1 MDKDLLQKIDERIDA
16 VRSELAQTTIEMV
29 NIKSVRGEE
38 LPGAPFGEGPRK
50 VLDTMLEKGRDAGF
64 YTVDYNVGVISLAM
78 KDSEPDLGIWLHGD
92 VVPEGDGW
100 NFEPYNAVE
109 YKGCIIGRGATDNKG
124 QMASIYHLLR
134 IFKDLNID
142 LKYNPALYVGSC
154 EETGMEDVRGFIEKY
169 QPPKLSLVPD
179 SSFPAAYGG
188 RGSVKAILR
197 SKTPLEGFTL
207 TAGQDASPGRAVA
220 VFSTQED
227 FPGQLPECAVEKQ
240 ADGSITVTADVL
252 PMHGNSK
259 GGGNAVV
266 KICEALSTIETL
278 CDNDQKLI
286 AGLEQIA
293 KDTDAEC
300 LNIAVEEDNVMGPLN
315 MTCKRVDWKDG
326 YLVPTVIITYPLGVE
341 KEWIAE
347 KLTAA
352 ADVLGFEVSS
362 IPYTKN
368 PYILDPECE
377 TAKMIHRVANEVTG
391 DNKPLYIVRGGTY
404 AHFLP
409 NAYACGMDG
418 SLPPEDFAKG
428 RGGAHGLDEAVSL
441 DRLQRAMKIYA
452 RILLELNEMDW

>member
-1 MDKDLLQKIDERIDA
+1 MNKELLQKIDARIESC
-16 VRSELAQTTIEMV
+16 RSDLAETTIEMV
-29 NIKSVRGEE
+29 NIKSVRGEAV
-38 LPGAPFGEGPRK
+38 PGAPFGEGPRK

-64 YTVDYNVGVISLAM
+64 YTVDYNVGVVSLAM

-154 EETGMEDVRGFIEKY
+154 EETGMEDVRGFIKKY

-207 TAGQDASPGRAVA
+207 TAGQDASPGRAMA
-220 VFSTQED
+220 VFSPQEN
-227 FPGQLPECAVEKQ
+227 FPDQLPECAVEKQ

-252 PMHGNSK
+252 PMHGTTK
-259 GGGNAVV
+259 GNENVIV
-266 KICEALSTIETL
+266 KICGALSGIESL
-278 CDNDQKLI
+278 SDNDRNLI
-286 AGLEQIA
+286 SALEQIA
-293 KDTDAEC
+293 KDTAAEL
-300 LNIAVEEDNVMGPLN
+300 LNIAVAEDNVMGPLG
-315 MTCKRVDWKDG
+315 MTCRWINWIDG
-326 YLVPTVIITYPLGVE
+326 YLEPQVVITYPLGVE

-352 ADVLGFEVSS
+352 AELMGFEVAS
-362 IPYTKN
+362 IPYTKD
-368 PYILDPECE
+368 PYILDPESD

-418 SLPPEDFAKG
+418 SLPPEDFAPG
-428 RGGAHGLDEAVSL
+428 FGGAHGRDEAVSL

-452 RILLELNEMDW
+452 RILLELNEMEW